1 MVLISSVLL
10 KFVNGFV
17 VTTRP
22 QITAA
27 MATGNHNRQ
36 QVMLAMGMIQTN
48 SWLAGSLCCS
58 MLKKSNGLNFI
69 SFLVVLPQ
77 MSFEHVLDL
86 ILRLKL
92 QV

>member
-1 MVLISSVLL
+1 
-10 KFVNGFV
+10 VNGFV
-17 VTTRP
+17 ATTRP

-58 MLKKSNGLNFI
+58 MLKKSN
-69 SFLVVLPQ
+69 VMV
-77 MSFEHVLDL
+77 
-86 ILRLKL
+86 
-92 QV
+92 